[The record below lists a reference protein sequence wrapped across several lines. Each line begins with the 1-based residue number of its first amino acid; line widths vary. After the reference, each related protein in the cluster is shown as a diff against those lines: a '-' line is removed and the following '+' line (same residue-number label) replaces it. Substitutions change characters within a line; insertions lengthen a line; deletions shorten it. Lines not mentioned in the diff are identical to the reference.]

1 MTCCRCL
8 CIKNKTKSDF
18 CEVNSHLL
26 HLLAVKSIVLWGT
39 LTHECWQIFQ
49 NANGQIQNRAP
60 LISLETERMFCTFQ
74 FTIQTICSVTARGGK
89 KNVQKG
95 LMRCEETGRQ
105 LTSLDKR
112 VNTSPPLRKSSI
124 KYSFPSVW
132 KAERK
137 KRKQWIGNPAELNIV
152 TSHVC
157 MYQLKKASAKKKTFF
172 AKQKSEASSG
182 CPWYFWGWASSPMNC
197 LYRKSFIFSSKSQR
211 PINQWT

>member
-89 KNVQKG
+89 KSVQKG

-157 MYQLKKASAKKKTFF
+157 VYRLKKARAKKKDIFRKTKNWSFF
-172 AKQKSEASSG
+172 WLSLVFLRLSFFTNELSLQEKLYFFFQVSET
-182 CPWYFWGWASSPMNC
+182 N
-197 LYRKSFIFSSKSQR
+197 
-211 PINQWT
+211 